1 MIDFR
6 YHIVSLTAV
15 FLALAVGVVLGTT
28 ALKGP
33 ILADLRSQVSRLADD
48 NRALR
53 QDVRTLKDDASKQ
66 DSFAEE
72 VAPALLAGRLTGK
85 SVTVVSGPGGDTQ
98 DRDAIVADLTRSG
111 AKVMSR
117 VRLAKD
123 FTDPKRSAEL
133 KALVSQLLPA
143 GVQIP
148 ESADGAAQAGR
159 LLAAVL
165 TSGGTKT
172 PVGAASRQSVISG
185 FQGLN
190 LLAVDGEITEVADLA
205 VIVTGPPNT
214 GAEDK
219 TRNSAL
225 LEFVKEFDTQAKKT
239 VLGAATTDGDGN
251 VVAAVRGD
259 DNVAKSLSTV
269 DDIADPAGRIA
280 VVLALAA
287 ESGGRSSGQY
297 GIGDGATG
305 RLPPLEP

>member
-15 FLALAVGVVLGTT
+15 FLALAVGIVLGTT

-33 ILADLRSQVSRLADD
+33 ILTDLRGQVTRLAAD
-48 NRALR
+48 NRSLR
-53 QDVRTLKDDASKQ
+53 QDVRTLKDQAGKQ

-72 VAPALLAGRLTGK
+72 VAPTLLTGRLTGK
-85 SVTVVSGPGGDTQ
+85 TVTVMSGPGGDTK
-98 DRDAIVADLTRSG
+98 DRDALVADLGRAG
-111 AKVMSR
+111 ATVVSR

-133 KALVSQLLPA
+133 KGLVSQLLPA

-148 ESADGAAQAGR
+148 ESGDGAAQAGR

-165 TSGGTKT
+165 TGGSSQP
-172 PVGAASRQSVISG
+172 PVGTAARLSVISG
-185 FQGLN
+185 FQSLN
-190 LLAVDGEITEVADLA
+190 LVAVDGEISQAADLA
-205 VIVTGPPNT
+205 VILTVPPET
-214 GAEDK
+214 GAEGK
-219 TRNSAL
+219 LRNAAMV
-225 LEFVKEFDTQAKKT
+225 EFVKQFDTQARAT

-251 VVAAVRGD
+251 VVAAVRSD
-259 DNVAKSLSTV
+259 DTVAKSLSTV
-269 DDIADPAGRIA
+269 DDVADAAGRIA

-287 ESGGRSSGQY
+287 ETKGRSGQY

-305 RLPPLEP
+305 RLPPLTP

>member
-48 NRALR
+48 NRSLR

-72 VAPALLAGRLTGK
+72 VAPALLADRLSGK
-85 SVTVVSGPGGDTQ
+85 TVAVVSGPGGDTK
-98 DRDAIVADLTRSG
+98 DRDAIVADLAKSG
-111 AKVMSR
+111 AKVVSR

-133 KALVSQLLPA
+133 KSLVAQLLPA

-165 TSGGTKT
+165 TTGESTTSIGTAT
-172 PVGAASRQSVISG
+172 RQSVISG
-185 FQGLN
+185 FQSLN
-190 LLAVDGEITEVADLA
+190 LVAVDGAVTETADVA
-205 VIVTGPPNT
+205 VILTVPPDT
-214 GAEDK
+214 GADGEA
-219 TRNSAL
+219 RNAAMV
-225 LEFVKEFDTQAKKT
+225 EFVKEFDTQAKMT
-239 VLGAATTDGDGN
+239 VLGAASTDGDGN
-251 VVAAVRGD
+251 AVAAVRSD
-259 DNVAKSLSTV
+259 DTIARSLSAV
-269 DDIADPAGRIA
+269 DDIASPAGRIA

-287 ESGGRSSGQY
+287 EAKGRSGQY

-305 RLPPLEP
+305 RLPPLES